1 MGLLPLARNTCGAP
15 GRFTGGSAH
24 TTNYEVAQSMLVGC
38 ASHGVSIVEIDER
51 HEQEALRSELRRL
64 ARQ

>member
-1 MGLLPLARNTCGAP
+1 VWRP

-51 HEQEALRSELRRL
+51 HEQEALRSQLRRL